1 MNNHDECWE
10 CGLKGDLHSHHVVPK
25 SRGGT
30 KTIPLCVACHSL
42 AHHKKKNMAS
52 STLIRESIRRKIAN
66 GEPWGGN
73 AQHMRQMAEN
83 SVAVRSRNADTF
95 ALTILIQC
103 DRLEQSGINTLS
115 GKVKMLNKLNITTR
129 TGKPWNCSGL
139 HRVIKRARQY
149 KNSTNSC

>member
-30 KTIPLCVACHSL
+30 KTIPLCIACHSL

-66 GEPWGGN
+66 GEPWGGDKE
-73 AQHMRQMAEN
+73 HMDKIRALG
-83 SVAVRSRNADTF
+83 AVTRSKNADTF
-95 ALTILIQC
+95 ALSILDWC
-103 DRLEQSGINTLS
+103 DKMNDLGIHTYMH
-115 GKVKMLNKLNITTR
+115 KVETLNKLNITTR
-129 TGKPWNCSGL
+129 TGKRWNYSGL